1 MFNFNSS
8 VLIIIIMKHLI
19 TLLFIISGHI
29 AFGQKVSEGNTSAL
43 RPVNQL
49 RIYEVPKENKQVFL
63 DRFRDHALRI
73 MKKYDFTIVAIWES
87 EFADKTEFVYLLEW
101 KDEATMKT
109 AWEGFMADKEWKEI
123 KARTAK
129 QYGNFVNE
137 IEDRTLRLTDFSP
150 EKKLLK

>member
-1 MFNFNSS
+1 
-8 VLIIIIMKHLI
+8 MKHLF
-19 TLLFIISGHI
+19 TFLLIIAGCFI
-29 AFGQKVSEGNTSAL
+29 FGQKFSQENISAM
-43 RPVNQL
+43 PVPVHQL

-73 MKKYDFTIVAIWES
+73 MKKYGFTIVAIWES
-87 EFADKTEFVYLLEW
+87 EFREKTEFVYLLEW
-101 KDEATMKT
+101 KDEDTMKT

-137 IEDRTLRLTDFSP
+137 IEDRTLKLTDFSP

>member
-1 MFNFNSS
+1 
-8 VLIIIIMKHLI
+8 MKHLF
-19 TLLFIISGHI
+19 TFLLIIAGYFT
-29 AFGQKVSEGNTSAL
+29 FGQKLSHENISAMPA
-43 RPVNQL
+43 PVHQL

-73 MKKYDFTIVAIWES
+73 MKKYGFTIVATWES
-87 EFADKTEFVYLLEW
+87 EFREKTEFVYLLEW
-101 KDEATMKT
+101 KDENAMKT

-137 IEDRTLRLTDFSP
+137 IEDRTLKLTDFSP

>member
-1 MFNFNSS
+1 M
-8 VLIIIIMKHLI
+8 VLIINIMKYLFTVFLI
-19 TLLFIISGHI
+19 IAGYF
-29 AFGQKVSEGNTSAL
+29 AFGQKLSQEKISTMPA
-43 RPVNQL
+43 PVHQL

-73 MKKYDFTIVAIWES
+73 MKKYGFTIVATWES
-87 EFADKTEFVYLLEW
+87 EFREKTEFVYLLEW
-101 KDEATMKT
+101 KDEDAMKT

-137 IEDRTLRLTDFSP
+137 IEDRTLKLTDFSP

>member
-1 MFNFNSS
+1 
-8 VLIIIIMKHLI
+8 MKHLFTFLLII
-19 TLLFIISGHI
+19 TSYFT
-29 AFGQKVSEGNTSAL
+29 FGQKLSQGNTSAL
-43 RPVNQL
+43 LVPVHQL
-49 RIYEVPKENKQVFL
+49 RIYEVPKENRQVFL

-73 MKKYDFTIVAIWES
+73 MKKYGFTIVSIWES
-87 EFADKTEFVYLLEW
+87 EFRDKVEFVYLLEW
-101 KDEATMKT
+101 KDEAAMKT

-137 IEDRTLRLTDFSP
+137 IEDRTLKLTDFSP

>member
-1 MFNFNSS
+1 
-8 VLIIIIMKHLI
+8 MKHLF
-19 TLLFIISGHI
+19 TFLLIIAGYFT
-29 AFGQKVSEGNTSAL
+29 FGQKFSQENISAMQA
-43 RPVNQL
+43 PVHQL

-73 MKKYDFTIVAIWES
+73 MKKYGFTIVAIWES
-87 EFADKTEFVYLLEW
+87 EFREKTEFVYLLEW
-101 KDEATMKT
+101 KDENAMKT

-123 KARTAK
+123 KVRTAK

-137 IEDRTLRLTDFSP
+137 IEDRTLKLTDFSP